1 MEFEASR
8 AKAVDKL
15 NYFVENNLSEY
26 SKLRNFD
33 FGPDDRSNI
42 SCLSPYITHGVINEL
57 EVIDKSLKKFSFAK
71 NEKFIQEVLWRVYWK
86 GWLELRPNVWSDY
99 LVELNNLRNEFKSNQ
114 NYLNAIEGKT
124 NIECFNQWV
133 KELKEN
139 NYLHNHTRMWF
150 ASIWI
155 FTLELPWQLGAEF
168 FMQHLY
174 DGDAASNTLGW
185 RWVAGVQTQG
195 KHYLASEWN
204 IRKFTNNRF
213 QNIQLNENAPPIFSD
228 KTYSIGKKDF
238 LNFEILED
246 KILFLGNSNEIAES
260 IACLKG
266 KGPTDTMELVY
277 AQANALGFDI
287 GDVIANGSA
296 LNEFRLMLIRQ
307 GVDESVAQQLINE
320 PWSVL
325 QRSPQQYSIQVE
337 KSGYLADLDALVIG
351 QVLCEAGAGRSVQ
364 ESDIDHGIG
373 IEIHR
378 SIGERVESGDA
389 IMTLDG
395 PFGIDIHLIQRL
407 KQAITISDYQ
417 VKLGTRILE
426 TVTISDCPTT

>member
-1 MEFEASR
+1 MKFEASR

-15 NYFVENNLSEY
+15 NDFVENNLSEY

-185 RWVAGVQTQG
+185 RWVAGIQTQG

-204 IRKFTNNRF
+204 IKKFTNNRF
-213 QNIQLNENAPPIFSD
+213 QNIQLNENASPIFSD

-246 KILFLGNSNEIAES
+246 KILLIFENNMTFEFSDFKEHKFKKILLISNEANRNIKLSEKVLKFKANLLEDQKTRLIEKS
-260 IACLKG
+260 INCETININDLKNITE
-266 KGPTDTMELVY
+266 KVY
-277 AQANALGFDI
+277 ALYPTVSENLNFIQNNQLQNIKFLYRKLDQFSWQYCNKGFFNFKNYI
-287 GDVIANGSA
+287 PKIIANF
-296 LNEFRLMLIRQ
+296 N
-307 GVDESVAQQLINE
+307 
-320 PWSVL
+320 
-325 QRSPQQYSIQVE
+325 
-337 KSGYLADLDALVIG
+337 
-351 QVLCEAGAGRSVQ
+351 
-364 ESDIDHGIG
+364 
-373 IEIHR
+373 
-378 SIGERVESGDA
+378 
-389 IMTLDG
+389 
-395 PFGIDIHLIQRL
+395 
-407 KQAITISDYQ
+407 
-417 VKLGTRILE
+417 
-426 TVTISDCPTT
+426 